1 MNYLKTCL
9 REQSSGE
16 ICQPPIYEEQEHIKH
31 QLYSYVKY
39 VKNMHIAWTF
49 NRGCLINDVYR
60 KCEMCNL

>member
-49 NRGCLINDVYR
+49 NRG
-60 KCEMCNL
+60 EMCNL